1 MPQTRERSYRLEVI
15 VLREYDWGEADRIL
29 TVFSREQ
36 GKLRL
41 IAKGVRK
48 IHSRKAGHLLP
59 FTQTQLQVA
68 AGREMPIISQA
79 ETIEAFVGLREDLTR
94 IGYASYVIEL
104 IDRFT
109 YEEGEHLTLYRLL
122 LDTLQRLSQS
132 GLDPLV
138 TLRYYEIRLLDAVG
152 FRPQITECA
161 ACAKPL
167 QPEDQYFSNVLG
179 GIVCPRCASQHEN
192 LRPISVTALKYL
204 RHFQRSTFEQAQ
216 IAAPTPAI
224 HNEME
229 KLMQAYLTHLLER
242 ALNTPNFMRRVR
254 PNP

>member
-1 MPQTRERSYRLEVI
+1 MPASRERSYRLEVI

-41 IAKGVRK
+41 LAKGVRK
-48 IHSRKAGHLLP
+48 IRSRKAGHLLP
-59 FTQTQLQVA
+59 FTQSQLQVA
-68 AGREMPIISQA
+68 AGREMPIITQA
-79 ETIEAFVGLREDLTR
+79 ETIQAFASLRENLTL
-94 IGYASYVIEL
+94 IGYTSYVIEL
-104 IDRFT
+104 LDRFT
-109 YEEGEHLTLYRLL
+109 YEEGEHLSLYRLL
-122 LDTLQRLSQS
+122 LNTLQRLSHPD
-132 GLDPLV
+132 LDPLI

-152 FRPQITECA
+152 FRPQLTECA
-161 ACAKPL
+161 ACNRPI
-167 QPEDQYFSNVLG
+167 QPEDQYFSNTLG
-179 GIVCPRCASQHEN
+179 GVICPRCAPQHDN
-192 LRPISVTALKYL
+192 LRPISVNALKYL
-204 RHFQRSTFEQAQ
+204 RHFQRSPYEQAQ

-242 ALNTPNFMRRVR
+242 ALNTPNFLRRIR

>member
-15 VLREYDWGEADRIL
+15 VLREYDWAEADRIL

-48 IHSRKAGHLLP
+48 IRSRKAGHLLP

-68 AGREMPIISQA
+68 AGREMPIITQA
-79 ETIEAFVGLREDLTR
+79 ESIQAFASLREDLTL

-104 IDRFT
+104 LDRFT

-122 LDTLQRLSQS
+122 LNTLQRLSQP
-132 GLDPLV
+132 GLDALI

-152 FRPQITECA
+152 FRPQLSECA

-167 QPEDQYFSNVLG
+167 QPEDQYFSNALG
-179 GIVCPRCASQHEN
+179 GVICPRCAPQHDH
-192 LRPISVTALKYL
+192 LRPISVSALKYL
-204 RHFQRSTFEQAQ
+204 RHFQRSAFEQAQ
-216 IAAPTPAI
+216 IAAPTAAI

-229 KLMQAYLTHLLER
+229 TLMQAYLTHLLER
-242 ALNTPNFMRRVR
+242 ALNTPNFLRRVR
-254 PNP
+254 PTP